1 MVGADYRRG
10 SRWVGGRHCHGD
22 WRRHFTNGRVIVVK
36 CRQKLA
42 RVAAVLHTGG
52 VPLTEE
58 LIAESRRLR
67 RQLSILRRELEVERL
82 RSLELRFAS
91 GGKNISSAKV
101 SSAEARVKRA
111 IHTLIQP
118 PQP

>member
-1 MVGADYRRG
+1 M
-10 SRWVGGRHCHGD
+10 
-22 WRRHFTNGRVIVVK
+22 IVVK

-91 GGKNISSAKV
+91 EGGKNISSAKV
-101 SSAEARVKRA
+101 SSAEGGVKRA